1 MWPLYLFISLIACLW
16 GYLEWQAWRYHKDM
30 AARIAEIRARKARQA
45 MYDMAKGVSVK
56 EMYDWSDEL
65 RVIK

>member
-1 MWPLYLFISLIACLW
+1 MWPLYLFIGLIALLW
-16 GYLEWQAWRYHKDM
+16 SIMEYNAWRYRKDM

-65 RVIK
+65 RITK